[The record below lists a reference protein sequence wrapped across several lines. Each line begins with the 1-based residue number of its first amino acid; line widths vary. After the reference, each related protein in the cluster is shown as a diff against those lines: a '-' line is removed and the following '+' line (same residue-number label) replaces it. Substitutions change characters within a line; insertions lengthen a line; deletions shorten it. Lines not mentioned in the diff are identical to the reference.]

1 MLELQLC
8 LLLWGCH
15 LVVGDVVGLLLV
27 DVVGD
32 GVLPGCPHPAVLPG
46 LVGLVLGPVGQPAGP
61 LLGGDDDVVP
71 LHCILALLGCLS
83 APL

>member
-15 LVVGDVVGLLLV
+15 LVVGDVVGLLIV

-46 LVGLVLGPVGQPAGP
+46 LVWLFLGPVGQAADP
-61 LLGGDDDVVP
+61 LLGDDVVAP
-71 LHCILALLGCLS
+71 LHCILALLSCLS

>member
-1 MLELQLC
+1 MCMLELQLC
-8 LLLWGCH
+8 LLLCGCH

-32 GVLPGCPHPAVLPG
+32 GMLPGCLHPAVLPG
-46 LVGLVLGPVGQPAGP
+46 LVGLVLGLAGRS
-61 LLGGDDDVVP
+61 V
-71 LHCILALLGCLS
+71 LALLGCFA